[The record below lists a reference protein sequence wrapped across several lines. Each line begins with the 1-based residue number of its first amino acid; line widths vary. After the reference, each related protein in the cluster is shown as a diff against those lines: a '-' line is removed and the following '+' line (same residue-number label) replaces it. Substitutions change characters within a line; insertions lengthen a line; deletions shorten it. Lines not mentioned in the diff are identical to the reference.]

1 MALDDLNDEPEATRE
16 LFRGL
21 EAGDT
26 RSIAELFAY
35 YRPQLAQMLRIRMPA
50 AISAR
55 LDPSDVLQEVY
66 LDMTRQIRSYV
77 GNRKVTFYVW
87 LRTLT
92 WERLAK
98 LQRRHLQAQRRTV
111 FREITLPLESSVD
124 LACQLIARQSSPSQA
139 FLRNELRRRV
149 QSAIAAL
156 QDDDREVILMRD
168 FEGMAN
174 HEVAQVLGISD
185 SGATRRYGRAIFRLK
200 QVLDTGSATQGGWP

>member
-1 MALDDLNDEPEATRE
+1 MALDDLNDEPAIQD
-16 LFRGL
+16 LLRGL
-21 EAGDT
+21 EAGDG
-26 RSIAELFAY
+26 RSIAELFAH

-50 AISAR
+50 ALSAR
-55 LDPSDVLQEVY
+55 VDPSDVLQEVY
-66 LDMTRQIRSYV
+66 LDVTRQIRSWV
-77 GNRKVTFYVW
+77 SNRKVTFYVW

-124 LACQLIARQSSPSQA
+124 LACQLIAQQSSPSQA
-139 FLRNELRRRV
+139 LLHNELRRRV
-149 QSAIAAL
+149 QSAIASL
-156 QDDDREVILMRD
+156 EDEDREVILMRD

-174 HEVAQVLGISD
+174 HDVAQVLGISA

-200 QVLDTGSATQGGWP
+200 QILDSGSATEGSWS